1 MINKLIKLADHFDQK
16 KLYKKA
22 NTIDK
27 LISIASEDDENVIDF
42 LKEKARMEN
51 ERQNF
56 NRRMK
61 MFSELAED
69 GDIVNI
75 YALDGTWSESVDKY
89 EMPEKLLEELIDSGM
104 EIESFI
110 EYLQN
115 EGRSSDLNKI
125 YVQTL
130 T

>member
-22 NTIDK
+22 NAIDK

-42 LKEKARMEN
+42 LKEKARMQN
-51 ERQNF
+51 EKQNF

-104 EIESFI
+104 EIENFI
-110 EYLQN
+110 EYLQD

>member
-1 MINKLIKLADHFDQK
+1 MIDKLIKLADHFDQK

-42 LKEKARMEN
+42 LKEKTRMQN

-61 MFSELAED
+61 MFSELAKD

-75 YALDGTWSESVDKY
+75 YALDGTWSDSVDKY

-104 EIESFI
+104 EVKSFI
-110 EYLQN
+110 EYLQD

-125 YVQTL
+125 YVETL